1 MPSTGLRYTINL
13 RVTAVI
19 HVASQILCEII
30 KIISGKKGEVVV
42 LFIPVSMALS
52 HFQALVN

>member
-13 RVTAVI
+13 KVTAVI
-19 HVASQILCEII
+19 HAVSQILCEII
-30 KIISGKKGEVVV
+30 KIISRKKGVVVV
-42 LFIPVSMALS
+42 LSIPLSMAFS